1 MWYIIGAIALF
12 CICFYFYFGHS
23 AMILFW
29 KCMKHDVKISFVEL
43 AKMKKDKV
51 NIDKLLKIALKLKE
65 QGGYDVKIKDM
76 MQHECSGGDLSN
88 VVSLLLSATCTKQIK
103 QICISCS
110 IKIHSQSIQTGIF
123 KLALS
128 QTLFCSIH

>member
-29 KCMKHDVKISFVEL
+29 RCMKHDVKISFVEL

-88 VVSLLLSATCTKQIK
+88 VVSLLLSAKKKKTELTYSQAAIIDLEEVNKRKQK
-103 QICISCS
+103 A
-110 IKIHSQSIQTGIF
+110 QS
-123 KLALS
+123 A
-128 QTLFCSIH
+128 

>member
-88 VVSLLLSATCTKQIK
+88 VVSLLLSAKKKKTELTYSQAAIIDLEEVNKRKQK
-103 QICISCS
+103 A
-110 IKIHSQSIQTGIF
+110 QS
-123 KLALS
+123 A
-128 QTLFCSIH
+128 